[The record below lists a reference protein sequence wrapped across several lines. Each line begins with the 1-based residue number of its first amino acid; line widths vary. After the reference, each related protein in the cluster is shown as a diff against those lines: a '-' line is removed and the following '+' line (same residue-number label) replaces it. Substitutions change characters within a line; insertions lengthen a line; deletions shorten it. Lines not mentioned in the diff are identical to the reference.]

1 MATERDAVIR
11 FQSSWEFK
19 MIRRLLYRGA
29 QNVPELKVV
38 LSMLSQ
44 LAKEL
49 ERTRL
54 AMMQVSREADSIIA
68 CVDEISQTF

>member
-1 MATERDAVIR
+1 
-11 FQSSWEFK
+11 

-29 QNVPELKVV
+29 HNITELKVV
-38 LSMLSQ
+38 LSMLSE

-54 AMMQVSREADSIIA
+54 ATMEVSREADSIIA
-68 CVDEISQTF
+68 CVDEIWQTFETARV